1 MTLYEALLIAHVLA
15 VTIWLG
21 GSLVIL
27 LLWRRALATTDPVAV
42 GMQAATGLWF
52 DRRLVIPSSLVVL
65 LAGGWLM
72 NEGSWGMDQGW
83 LHVGMAAV
91 FAAGEPAP
99 DFRLLDRFLVLAEL
113 NEAFVA
119 PAVCPLIDE
128 ARLDSLVTTNRA
140 LYELP
145 EPAIDETASTRK
157 VTSRRLSNAEP
168 LPLGRTLKPAQASST
183 SSGRP
188 GK

>member
-91 FAAGEPAP
+91 FAAAGVS
-99 DFRLLDRFLVLAEL
+99 LLWTGRMKKR
-113 NEAFVA
+113 VA
-119 PAVCPLIDE
+119 GGA
-128 ARLDSLVTTNRA
+128 
-140 LYELP
+140 
-145 EPAIDETASTRK
+145 
-157 VTSRRLSNAEP
+157 
-168 LPLGRTLKPAQASST
+168 ASSQLA
-183 SSGRP
+183 GRITLGMVISIALMLVAFWAMIVKP
-188 GK
+188 FA